1 MPICHSNLYVYTIA
15 MKKFFIYFFLLLILI
30 SVFIKFTFDP
40 FAKSFLEKNLTKDSG
55 RSVTIQ
61 SLSTNFFTGSI
72 SIENVQIKNDK
83 MFSRENL
90 ITVPLIKAKLK
101 ISELF
106 YKKIHF
112 ANMLINNPTINYD
125 VVIQNGKMIDSF
137 YLVENLSKNNS
148 NKQYSN
154 QQNTTAKSETT
165 TDAKQTNNKGN
176 IDFVIDRLDIPQI
189 DVSILAKDFEF
200 SKNISLDKMT
210 FQNVGNIKNSNH
222 YKDVMSMI
230 VMNIAVKINNEVITS
245 NLKKKFEAKVK
256 NLLSSDKL
264 KSIIG
269 KDPDKVIKKLEKLF
283 K

>member
-1 MPICHSNLYVYTIA
+1 

-55 RSVTIQ
+55 RLVTIQ

-112 ANMLINNPTINYD
+112 ANILINNPTINYD

-137 YLVENLSKNNS
+137 YLVENLSKNNT

-154 QQNTTAKSETT
+154 QQNT

-176 IDFVIDRLDIPQI
+176 IDFVIDRLEISQI

-222 YKDVMSMI
+222 YKDVMAMI

-269 KDPDKVIKKLEKLF
+269 KDQDKVIKKLEKLF

>member
-1 MPICHSNLYVYTIA
+1 
-15 MKKFFIYFFLLLILI
+15 
-30 SVFIKFTFDP
+30 
-40 FAKSFLEKNLTKDSG
+40 
-55 RSVTIQ
+55 
-61 SLSTNFFTGSI
+61 
-72 SIENVQIKNDK
+72 
-83 MFSRENL
+83 
-90 ITVPLIKAKLK
+90 
-101 ISELF
+101 
-106 YKKIHF
+106 
-112 ANMLINNPTINYD
+112 MLINNPTINYD

-222 YKDVMSMI
+222 YKDVMAMI

-269 KDPDKVIKKLEKLF
+269 TDPDKVIKKLEKLF

>member
-1 MPICHSNLYVYTIA
+1 

-30 SVFIKFTFDP
+30 SVFVKFTFDP

-55 RSVTIQ
+55 RLVTIQ

-148 NKQYSN
+148 S

-210 FQNVGNIKNSNH
+210 FQNVGNVKNSNH

>member
-1 MPICHSNLYVYTIA
+1 
-15 MKKFFIYFFLLLILI
+15 
-30 SVFIKFTFDP
+30 
-40 FAKSFLEKNLTKDSG
+40 
-55 RSVTIQ
+55 
-61 SLSTNFFTGSI
+61 
-72 SIENVQIKNDK
+72 

-90 ITVPLIKAKLK
+90 IRVPLIKAKLK

-165 TDAKQTNNKGN
+165 TDAKQINNKGN

-210 FQNVGNIKNSNH
+210 FQNVGNVKNSNH

-245 NLKKKFEAKVK
+245 NLKKFEAKVK

-269 KDPDKVIKKLEKLF
+269 TDPGKVIKKLEKLF

>member
-1 MPICHSNLYVYTIA
+1 

-30 SVFIKFTFDP
+30 SVFVKFTFDP
-40 FAKSFLEKNLTKDSG
+40 FAKSFLENNLTKDSG
-55 RSVTIQ
+55 RLVTIQ

-154 QQNTTAKSETT
+154 QQNTIAKSETT

-210 FQNVGNIKNSNH
+210 FQNVGNVKNSNH
-222 YKDVMSMI
+222 YKDVMAMI

-269 KDPDKVIKKLEKLF
+269 TDPDKVIKKLEKLF